1 MSSALGLNL
10 SSPPPAAPL
19 AAAAANE
26 NEEDEEEIRG
36 EINAAQGKELLFCLS
51 YPRPNISV
59 IKNGYVFQEMDNRS
73 EREKCNATVL

>member
-1 MSSALGLNL
+1 MMSSALGLNL

-51 YPRPNISV
+51 YPRLQLHFR
-59 IKNGYVFQEMDNRS
+59 YQERLRVSRDG
-73 EREKCNATVL
+73 